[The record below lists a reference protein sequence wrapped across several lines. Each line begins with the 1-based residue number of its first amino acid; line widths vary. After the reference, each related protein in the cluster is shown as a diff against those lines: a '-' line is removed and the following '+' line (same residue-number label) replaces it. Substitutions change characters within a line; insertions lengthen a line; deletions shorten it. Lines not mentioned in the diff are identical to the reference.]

1 MSQQNYSVPKVN
13 KEIGKQVSDYIN
25 TLTKPVGSLG
35 RLEEIAIELAEMK
48 NEAFPSIDATR
59 CPCFC
64 GRSWHHRRGCL
75 FLSASRDSANGS

>member
-1 MSQQNYSVPKVN
+1 MSQQVYSVPKVN

-48 NEAFPSIDATR
+48 NEAFPSIDPPGVLVFAADHGITEE
-59 CPCFC
+59 
-64 GRSWHHRRGCL
+64 
-75 FLSASRDSANGS
+75 GSPPIRKP